1 MQRYYL
7 ALLCSLLTA
16 CATYQPMPLAKE
28 FSTQEYPTHLIAN
41 FKSLPFEENRT
52 QPFQSAE
59 RLSMTDVAIIA
70 VLNNPDLKIGR
81 DDAGIVQ
88 AQAFAAGLLPDP
100 QLALSGDLSNS
111 AGPGSTRAFS
121 YGLSFDI
128 STLITRSST
137 ISAAQAEVRK
147 TDLNLLWQEWQVVSQ
162 AQLLY
167 VKLVQGQ
174 KSKEILQHNQALFSD
189 RYERTNMALRR
200 GLLTSDMVTP
210 NLTAFQ
216 DVQKQVNDLERQTNQ
231 YRHDLNSLL
240 GLKPETII
248 FLQDSVSLPALDEK
262 LILAALDKITE
273 RRPDLMALEAG
284 YQAQD
289 QRYRAAII
297 AQFPSL
303 NLGLTRARDSSG
315 IYSNGVG
322 LTLSLPLLN
331 RNRGVIAI
339 EKATRQKLHDEY
351 QQRLN
356 VTNNDI
362 HKILDD
368 QQINERQLRQ
378 VKVGVEQL
386 LVAANNSEI
395 ALQHKNIDS
404 LSYASVYAAL
414 LAKQIEE
421 INLQQNILEQRVAL
435 QTLIGGDLP
444 FTTSLKSKRP

>member
-1 MQRYYL
+1 MRRYYV

-16 CATYQPMPLAKE
+16 CATYQPMPLAKD
-28 FSTQEYPTHLIAN
+28 FSTQEYSSHLTTN
-41 FKSLPFEENRT
+41 FKSLPVAEQRT
-52 QPFQSAE
+52 HPFQSAE

-111 AGPGSTRAFS
+111 AGPGSTKAFS

-128 STLITRSST
+128 STLITRSS
-137 ISAAQAEVRK
+137 ILSAAQAEVRK

-162 AQLLY
+162 ARLLY

-174 KSKEILQHNQALFSD
+174 KSKEILQYNQTLFSD
-189 RYERTNMALRR
+189 RYERTNMALSR
-200 GLLTSDMVTP
+200 GLLISDMVTP
-210 NLTAFQ
+210 NLTALE

-231 YRHDLNSLL
+231 YRHELNTLL
-240 GLKPETII
+240 GLKPETIVV
-248 FLQDSVSLPALDEK
+248 LQDTVSLLDLDEK
-262 LILAALDKITE
+262 AILTALDKVTE

-322 LTLSLPLLN
+322 LTLSLPILN

-339 EKATRQKLHDEY
+339 EKATRQKLYDEY
-351 QQRLN
+351 QQRLDI
-356 VTNNDI
+356 TNNDV

-368 QQINERQLRQ
+368 QQINERQLQQ
-378 VKVGVEQL
+378 VKLGVAQL
-386 LVAANNSEI
+386 SIASKNSEI

-404 LSYASVYAAL
+404 LSYANVHAAL
-414 LAKQIEE
+414 LAKQLEE
-421 INLQQNILEQRVAL
+421 INLQENILEQRVAL

-444 FTTSLKSKRP
+444 FTTSLKSNHP